1 MAASITKP
9 IRVMIIDDHAV
20 LRSGLRLLIEEQP
33 GLKVV
38 GEAANRAD
46 AIMIATRE
54 QPDIILLD
62 LDIKGDNGLDFLPQ
76 LHNAVREAR
85 VIILTGVS
93 DPEVHQ
99 RAIRLG
105 ARGLVHKEHAVE
117 VVVKAIEKVYVGE
130 VWFDRSMMGSV
141 IAEMTRATGTK
152 TADPEAAKIATL
164 TEREREVVAL
174 IGEGLKNKNIAD
186 RLFISETTVRHH
198 LTSIF
203 NKLEVSDR
211 LELVIY
217 AYRQGLA
224 NPPR

>member
-46 AIMIATRE
+46 ALMIATRE

-130 VWFDRSMMGSV
+130 VWFDRSMMGTV
-141 IAEMTRATGTK
+141 IAEMTRATATK
-152 TADPEAAKIATL
+152 TTDPEAAKIATL

>member
-1 MAASITKP
+1 MAASITKL

-20 LRSGLRLLIEEQP
+20 LRSGLRLLIEEHP

-38 GEAANRAD
+38 GEAANRTD
-46 AIMIATRE
+46 ALMIATRE

-62 LDIKGDNGLDFLPQ
+62 LDIKGDNGLDFLPL

-130 VWFDRSMMGSV
+130 VWFDRSMMGTV
-141 IAEMTRATGTK
+141 IAEMTRATASK
-152 TADPEAAKIATL
+152 TADPEADKIATL
-164 TEREREVVAL
+164 TEREREVIAL
-174 IGEGLKNKNIAD
+174 IGEGLKNKSIAD

>member
-46 AIMIATRE
+46 AIMIAARE

-76 LHNAVREAR
+76 LHNAVKEAR

-117 VVVKAIEKVYVGE
+117 
-130 VWFDRSMMGSV
+130 
-141 IAEMTRATGTK
+141 
-152 TADPEAAKIATL
+152 
-164 TEREREVVAL
+164 
-174 IGEGLKNKNIAD
+174 
-186 RLFISETTVRHH
+186 
-198 LTSIF
+198 
-203 NKLEVSDR
+203 
-211 LELVIY
+211 
-217 AYRQGLA
+217 
-224 NPPR
+224 